1 VPGTIGARRGLLV
14 LIAAALFL
22 LAPLPAAAEWIGAYW
37 PLWGG
42 NSWTYRNVDPPNDL
56 YIETVFEY
64 LVYEG
69 DPAVKLGRPDDY
81 RVVANDGR
89 VITVYAGTEGGE
101 LYDYPQN
108 VVVGEIS
115 DGSVFEIC
123 IGTPCDTNQ
132 VRDWE
137 AVDPALRSLYGLDPQ
152 YDDVVL
158 VVTYDR
164 DHGPNLHNVVAASNL
179 PAGRPPPAGAV
190 TALEWYQRGV
200 GQIAFTD
207 VDAESG
213 GLYEFYKLIDAM
225 VSVPEPEPARAS
237 VSPVL
242 APNWPNPFNPRTTL
256 RFDLPAAGR
265 VRLEVY
271 DVRGRL
277 VGSLVDAEL
286 PAGRHEA
293 VWDGRDSEGRAMAS
307 GTYAARLRAGG
318 RIETAWMGLVR

>member
-1 VPGTIGARRGLLV
+1 MPGTIGARRGLLV
-14 LIAAALFL
+14 LTAAALFL
-22 LAPLPAAAEWIGAYW
+22 LAPLPAASEWIGAYW

-56 YIETVFEY
+56 Y
-64 LVYEG
+64 
-69 DPAVKLGRPDDY
+69 
-81 RVVANDGR
+81 
-89 VITVYAGTEGGE
+89 TE
-101 LYDYPQN
+101 
-108 VVVGEIS
+108 
-115 DGSVFEIC
+115 SVFEIC

-164 DHGPNLHNVVAASNL
+164 DHGPNLHNIVAASNL

-213 GLYEFYKLIDAM
+213 GLHEFYKLIDTT

-307 GTYAARLRAGG
+307 GSYFARLSAGG
-318 RIETAWMGLVR
+318 EVETVMMGLVR